1 MILWLTL
8 YSFHCVR
15 FLNFIC
21 LAGSKNYIKK
31 YVLFKIGLLPDSPK
45 ILFLFSSSIHWCY
58 TRQYNSFYIPH
69 CRANIGQ
76 FTFCFQGPRFLNSLN
91 IGIQNVGTL
100 PLFKSKLLT
109 LHLSWLPSCFFFPI
123 QSSCSI
129 RCLFECLL
137 LLLLY
142 VYVLCVLSL
151 LTYNIFY
158 LNYALIPHVCKIL
171 GACST

>member
-31 YVLFKIGLLPDSPK
+31 YVLFKIGLLPDSPR

-58 TRQYNSFYIPH
+58 TRHCNSFYIPH

-100 PLFKSKLLT
+100 PLYKSKLLT
-109 LHLSWLPSCFFFPI
+109 LFLSWLPSCFFFLFNRAVLLDVYL
-123 QSSCSI
+123 SACYCCCFMWCS
-129 RCLFECLL
+129 
-137 LLLLY
+137 
-142 VYVLCVLSL
+142 LCSFPFNLQ
-151 LTYNIFY
+151 YFY
-158 LNYALIPHVCKIL
+158 LNYALITHVCKIL